1 MNDYASL
8 RKKNNGTFVAVVALA
23 LCVIMSATIV
33 FSRLAGYS
41 AYQTKQYIPLTVSN
55 AATKVTTMQRQAAV
69 SQAPMAAKLSATSQQ
84 GVVRLDETKPG
95 PTDTAWL
102 TITELELFCASYEN
116 GEGKITVNSDSGDNV
131 VAPGT
136 SHSFTFALQN
146 TAEFGLDYDIEVE
159 AYFEIDGGNE
169 AVPVEIRL
177 YDYNG
182 NYLIGSPDGF
192 EDLSDVNMASG
203 SGSISA
209 GYIAP
214 YVIEWQWPF
223 EGDDVYDTFL
233 GDYFLETEV
242 QVSFVMEIRTIA
254 EKGGDGGLPETGDR
268 SLVVPIVAM
277 SLSAPVLLF
286 LVIPGK
292 RKREDNNASK

>member
-1 MNDYASL
+1 MNNYDSL
-8 RKKNNGTFVAVVALA
+8 RRRKGGILFPVVALA
-23 LCVIMSATIV
+23 LCVALSAAML
-33 FSRLAGYS
+33 FSRMVGYS
-41 AYQTKQYIPLTVSN
+41 GYRTDQYIPLTVSN
-55 AATKVTTMQRQAAV
+55 GVTEVTTMQRQL
-69 SQAPMAAKLSATSQQ
+69 SQAPSVKLLSATDQQ
-84 GVVRLDETKPG
+84 VVELDETKPG
-95 PTDTAWL
+95 PTETAWL

-116 GEGKITVNSDSGDNV
+116 GEGKITVNSDNGDNV

-192 EDLSDVNMASG
+192 EDLSDVNMATG
-203 SGSISA
+203 SGSVSA

-223 EGDDVYDTFL
+223 EGDDVYDTLL
-233 GDYFLETEV
+233 GDYFIETEA

-254 EKGGDGGLPETGDR
+254 EKGGEGGLPETGDR

-277 SLSAPVLLF
+277 SLSAPALLF
-286 LVIPGK
+286 LLIPGK